1 MRILIPILIIAAIFT
16 GLQSLFIVKQTE
28 FAIKF
33 RLGEVVRADYE
44 PGLHLKTPFINN
56 VVKFDNRLQ
65 LLDMQ
70 PEQMNTA
77 EQKYVDVDYYIK
89 WRIEDPREFY
99 ISTSGGDFR
108 IARTRL
114 AQLIRDDLRE
124 EFARRSLNEVVS
136 VQRRD
141 MMEDLQEQA
150 GISAEQFGILINDV
164 RIKKIELTEEVLD
177 SVFNR
182 METQRTEYANE
193 LRSLGRER
201 AEQIRADA
209 DRQVRILLAEAERDA
224 ARMRGEGDATAT
236 ATYAGAY
243 QRDPEFYA
251 FLRSM
256 EAYRNSFGGS
266 GDMLLLDSE
275 SDFFRY
281 MQTRELDPGQPPE
294 LLREQPEMPLQ
305 ARPLDLQQ
313 GQPQDQPT
321 Q

>member
-16 GLQSLFIVKQTE
+16 GLQSVFIVAQTE
-28 FAIKF
+28 YAIKF

-44 PGLHLKTPFINN
+44 PGLHFKAPFVNN
-56 VVKFDNRLQ
+56 VIKFDRRLQ

-99 ISTSGGDFR
+99 VSTSGGNFQ
-108 IARTRL
+108 IARSRL
-114 AQLIRDDLRE
+114 SQLIQDDLRE

-136 VQRRD
+136 IQRRD
-141 MMEDLQEQA
+141 MMEELQMKT
-150 GISAEQFGILINDV
+150 GRSAEQFGIAINDV
-164 RIKKIELTEEVLD
+164 RIKKIELTEEVLG

-201 AEQIRADA
+201 AEQIRSDA

-224 ARMRGEGDATAT
+224 ARMRGDGDATAT
-236 ATYAGAY
+236 TTYAAAY
-243 QRDPEFYA
+243 ERDPEFYA
-251 FLRSM
+251 FIRSL
-256 EAYRNSFGGS
+256 EAYRNSFS
-266 GDMLLLDSE
+266 AEGDILVLDSD

-281 MQTRELDPGQPPE
+281 METRD
-294 LLREQPEMPLQ
+294 
-305 ARPLDLQQ
+305 
-313 GQPQDQPT
+313 
-321 Q
+321 

>member
-1 MRILIPILIIAAIFT
+1 MRILIPILIIAGIFT
-16 GLQSLFIVKQTE
+16 ALQSVFIVSQTE
-28 FAIKF
+28 YAIKF

-44 PGLHLKTPFINN
+44 PGLHFKTPFINN
-56 VVKFDNRLQ
+56 VVKFDRRLQ

-136 VQRRD
+136 IQRRD
-141 MMEDLQEQA
+141 MMEELQLQA
-150 GISAEQFGILINDV
+150 SSGAAQFGIVINDV

-224 ARMRGEGDATAT
+224 ARLRGEGDAQAT
-236 ATYAGAY
+236 ATYAEAY
-243 QRDPEFYA
+243 QRDPEFYS
-251 FLRSM
+251 FIRSL
-256 EAYRNSFGGS
+256 EAYRNSFS
-266 GDMLLLDSE
+266 NDGDMLLLDSD

-281 MQTRELDPGQPPE
+281 MERRE
-294 LLREQPEMPLQ
+294 
-305 ARPLDLQQ
+305 
-313 GQPQDQPT
+313 
-321 Q
+321 

>member
-1 MRILIPILIIAAIFT
+1 MRILIPILIIAGIFIA
-16 GLQSLFIVKQTE
+16 LQSVFIVKQTE
-28 FAIKF
+28 YAIKF

-44 PGLHLKTPFINN
+44 PGLHFKTPFINN
-56 VVKFDNRLQ
+56 VVKFDRRLQ

-89 WRIEDPREFY
+89 WQIEDPREFY

-136 VQRRD
+136 IQRRD
-141 MMEDLQEQA
+141 MMEDLLLQA
-150 GISAEQFGILINDV
+150 SRSAEQFGIAINDV

-201 AEQIRADA
+201 AEEIRADA

-224 ARMRGEGDATAT
+224 ARLRGEGDAQAT
-236 ATYAGAY
+236 ATYAAAY
-243 QRDPEFYA
+243 QRDPEFYS
-251 FLRSM
+251 FIRSL
-256 EAYRNSFGGS
+256 EAYRNSFS
-266 GDMLLLDSE
+266 ADGDMLLLDSD

-281 MQTRELDPGQPPE
+281 MERRD
-294 LLREQPEMPLQ
+294 
-305 ARPLDLQQ
+305 
-313 GQPQDQPT
+313 
-321 Q
+321 

>member
-1 MRILIPILIIAAIFT
+1 
-16 GLQSLFIVKQTE
+16 
-28 FAIKF
+28 
-33 RLGEVVRADYE
+33 
-44 PGLHLKTPFINN
+44 
-56 VVKFDNRLQ
+56 
-65 LLDMQ
+65 
-70 PEQMNTA
+70 MNTA

-89 WRIEDPREFY
+89 WRIADPREFY

-136 VQRRD
+136 IQRRD
-141 MMEDLQEQA
+141 MMEDLQLQA
-150 GISAEQFGILINDV
+150 GESAEQFGIAINDV

-236 ATYAGAY
+236 ATYAAAY

-251 FLRSM
+251 FLRSL
-256 EAYRNSFGGS
+256 EAYRNSFGS
-266 GDMLLLDSE
+266 DGDMLLLDSE

-281 MQTRELDPGQPPE
+281 MQARE
-294 LLREQPEMPLQ
+294 
-305 ARPLDLQQ
+305 
-313 GQPQDQPT
+313 
-321 Q
+321 

>member
-16 GLQSLFIVKQTE
+16 GLQSLFVVKQTE

-56 VVKFDNRLQ
+56 VIKFDNRLQ

-99 ISTSGGDFR
+99 VSTSGGDFR

-150 GISAEQFGILINDV
+150 GLSAEQFGIVINDV

-224 ARMRGEGDATAT
+224 ARMRGDGDATAT
-236 ATYAGAY
+236 STYAGAY

-256 EAYRNSFGGS
+256 EAYRNSFGGG

-281 MQTRELDPGQPPE
+281 MQTRELAPGQVP
-294 LLREQPEMPLQ
+294 EQPRQPSQ
-305 ARPLDLQQ
+305 R
-313 GQPQDQPT
+313 QPQDPPPDRSPDQQQDQPIE
-321 Q
+321 

>member
-56 VVKFDNRLQ
+56 VVKFDKRLQ

-136 VQRRD
+136 VQRRG
-141 MMEDLQEQA
+141 MMENLQEQA
-150 GISAEQFGILINDV
+150 GASADQFGIAINDV

-224 ARMRGEGDATAT
+224 ARMRGDGDATAT

-243 QRDPEFYA
+243 ERDPEFYA

-281 MQTRELDPGQPPE
+281 MQARELAPGRPPE
-294 LLREQPEMPLQ
+294 QLRQQPQRQPQ
-305 ARPLDLQQ
+305 QRPQGQQQ
-313 GQPQDQPT
+313 GQSQDQPIE
-321 Q
+321 